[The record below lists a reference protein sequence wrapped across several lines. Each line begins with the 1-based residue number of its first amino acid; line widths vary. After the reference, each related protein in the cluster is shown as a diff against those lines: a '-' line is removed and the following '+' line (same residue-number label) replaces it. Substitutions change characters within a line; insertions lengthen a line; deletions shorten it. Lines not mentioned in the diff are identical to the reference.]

1 VSCDDDADEDA
12 PDFRRPPHP
21 DDRIWRHPSEMDEH
35 PIAPIGLPVHRV
47 RAVRRAAA
55 GWPWWRVAATGALGV
70 VVVLGGLAVVFLTDT
85 GGGNEAGVLP
95 GSSSRPSDAAG
106 RADTA
111 ADAVAP
117 SVVRLEGGSG
127 VLIRDD
133 GLVLTSATLIDGAGP
148 VPVWLPDGTAVEAT
162 VVGVDGVTSIAVLD
176 LPGEGHRPADLV
188 PLGTDLTG
196 AAYSVC
202 AVCPDGSGGAAA
214 TAGVVGTARKLN
226 GQGAAGLDGVVEVEG
241 RADPSALGGPVVDGD
256 GTVLGITTAIGSDRS
271 SYFTPIDVGQ
281 KVAGDLLDSGVI
293 HRSWLGIEGMDRVEG
308 SGLHASGGYGAEV
321 VTVATGSPAEAAG
334 VQAGDVIVS
343 LDGRPIDRMPDL
355 IRWLQSLSPG
365 DRVEVTVE
373 RSGERLTLGATL
385 SERD

>member
-35 PIAPIGLPVHRV
+35 PIAPIEVPVHRV
-47 RAVRRAAA
+47 QAVRRAAA
-55 GWPWWRVAATGALGV
+55 GWPWWRIAATSALGI

-85 GGGNEAGVLP
+85 GGDDEAGVLP
-95 GSSSRPSDAAG
+95 GSSSRPSSAARRADAA
-106 RADTA
+106 AE
-111 ADAVAP
+111 AVA
-117 SVVRLEGGSG
+117 SSLVRLEGGTG
-127 VLIRDD
+127 VVIRDD
-133 GLVLTSATLIDGAGP
+133 GLVLTSATLVAGSGP

-176 LPGEGHRPADLV
+176 LPGDGHRPAALV

-202 AVCPDGSGGAAA
+202 VDPSGEVAA
-214 TAGVVGTARKLN
+214 TAGTVGTARKLS
-226 GQGAAGLDGVVEVEG
+226 GEGAAGLDGVVEVEG
-241 RADPSALGGPVVDGD
+241 RADPSALGGPVVDAD
-256 GTVLGITTAIGSDRS
+256 GTVVGITTAIGSDRS

-281 KVAGDLLDSGVI
+281 KVTGDLLDSGVI
-293 HRSWLGIEGMDRVEG
+293 HRSWLGIEGTDRVEG
-308 SGLHASGGYGAEV
+308 SGLHAAGGYGAEV
-321 VTVATGSPAEAAG
+321 VTVAAGSPAEAAG
-334 VQAGDVIVS
+334 LQAGDVIVS
-343 LDGRPIDRMPDL
+343 LDGRQIDRMPDL

-373 RSGERLTLGATL
+373 RSGQRLTLGATL
-385 SERD
+385 GERN